1 LEVASDSFARPTAHM
16 MRKLF
21 NLKQRI
27 KHKKYHIGLD
37 LDYFVVSMRVRQ
49 ILVFTHAHD
58 WARKIF
64 KDEFSKGGMNALA
77 AAELMLS

>member
-1 LEVASDSFARPTAHM
+1 M

-27 KHKKYHIGLD
+27 KHNKNHIDLD
-37 LDYFVVSMRVRQ
+37 LDYFVVSMQVRQ

-64 KDEFSKGGMNALA
+64 KDEFSKGRMNALA